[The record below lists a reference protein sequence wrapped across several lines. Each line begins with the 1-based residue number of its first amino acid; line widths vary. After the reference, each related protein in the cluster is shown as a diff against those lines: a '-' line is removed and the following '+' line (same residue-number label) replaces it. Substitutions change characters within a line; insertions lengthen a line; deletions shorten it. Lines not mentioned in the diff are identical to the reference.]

1 MSAPQGTPPRPE
13 EPDAPAGPRVLLVD
27 DDLQICTFLATLLE
41 LEGMTPV
48 VARHAGEALAG
59 LEGAAAVLLD
69 VAMPG
74 MDGLELCRR
83 MRAGGYTGPVLV
95 VSARPGPD
103 LPRRSIEAGA
113 NEFVRKPF
121 ENADL
126 LARLRHHLA
135 ASSPSRGG

>member
-1 MSAPQGTPPRPE
+1 MSA
-13 EPDAPAGPRVLLVD
+13 PRVLLVD
-27 DDLQICTFLATLLE
+27 DDREICTFLATLLE
-41 LEGMTPV
+41 LEGMEPV
-48 VARHAGEALAG
+48 IARRADEALTAYQD
-59 LEGAAAVLLD
+59 AAAVLVD

-83 MRAGGYTGPVLV
+83 MRSGGYTGPILV
-95 VSARPGPD
+95 VSARPGPE

-126 LARLRHHLA
+126 VARLRHHL
-135 ASSPSRGG
+135 GLT